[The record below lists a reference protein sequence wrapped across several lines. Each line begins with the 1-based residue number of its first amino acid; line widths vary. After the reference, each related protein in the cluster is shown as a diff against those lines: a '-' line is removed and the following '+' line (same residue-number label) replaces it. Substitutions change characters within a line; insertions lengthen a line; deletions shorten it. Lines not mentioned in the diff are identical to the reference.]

1 MDPYELPELL
11 NQFAL
16 IPHFDDKI
24 AELANLAEPEDWNY
38 HQALSDRP
46 NPILF
51 NYLRYTYTR
60 IGQEKK
66 VAVTKDEK
74 WACWNTGLVTSHQ
87 EPIYVLFEENKF
99 DDRQT
104 YWHFNQFCRK
114 GHYFLNKFSALP
126 EMAHYFDDPA
136 QLVFDSRKELRPN
149 IQHIIADNKERFP
162 EPYRSMND
170 YSLQTFLKGAI
181 DNAIERVKRNY
192 KTAIP
197 QYYKGSIQLLLP
209 LCIGAADK
217 ADLALVVDT
226 YADFYRAS
234 TCLTLDMAYNNARQ
248 LARPDRDWLQP

>member
-114 GHYFLNKFSALP
+114 GHYFLNK
-126 EMAHYFDDPA
+126 
-136 QLVFDSRKELRPN
+136 
-149 IQHIIADNKERFP
+149 KERFP